1 MPPGG
6 TAGSAIAPLL
16 LPFIRLEQVLGR
28 GVGVEDVGFHARG
41 AAGGALYLVLLGVLE
56 LLNAPLTAISFA
68 AAPPRVSFVSLGTRN
83 GGVGMIIRKET
94 AIFVWRC
101 PDCSGVYDGES
112 ILFLYT
118 DGACGYCTCG
128 GRLIED

>member
-41 AAGGALYLVLLGVLE
+41 AAGGALYLVLLGVHDLE
-56 LLNAPLTAISFA
+56 SDLVLGEHAPAHAAHQPGLAHAALLPLALLRSCSA
-68 AAPPRVSFVSLGTRN
+68 AYTNIPRSPP
-83 GGVGMIIRKET
+83 
-94 AIFVWRC
+94 
-101 PDCSGVYDGES
+101 D
-112 ILFLYT
+112 
-118 DGACGYCTCG
+118 
-128 GRLIED
+128 